1 MRVRAA
7 AVDPNQMDSAAIMM
21 AAEAVNSTEPIRSM
35 FIGSSF
41 LIDHSLFVRPT
52 RGFLRARAAAVPAR
66 DDGNSVNHTFFHYA
80 CIYTFHCKRI
90 YLARTIGRDC
100 RPNRRKIGA
109 TLLSARF
116 QNTKAADAFF
126 IPLCVSVIFR
136 TR

>member
-1 MRVRAA
+1 MILYSCILLK
-7 AVDPNQMDSAAIMM
+7 P
-21 AAEAVNSTEPIRSM
+21 
-35 FIGSSF
+35 
-41 LIDHSLFVRPT
+41 
-52 RGFLRARAAAVPAR
+52 PAR
-66 DDGNSVNHTFFHYA
+66 QSRLLQRHETCGSSVNHIFFL
-80 CIYTFHCKRI
+80 IMRVYTPFFVKN
-90 YLARTIGRDC
+90 YLFRTIGRDC